1 MMLVRAGFLFIIY
14 IITYY
19 LYGFAVAKLCKAQHI
34 SMINAIIMGFWT
46 EGLLFFIFV
55 LPFKVDMA
63 GGMACIHW
71 HHCIDMA

>member
-14 IITYY
+14 TITYY

-34 SMINAIIMGFWT
+34 SLINAIIMGFWT

-55 LPFKVDMA
+55 LPFKVA
-63 GGMACIHW
+63 LVEACIHW